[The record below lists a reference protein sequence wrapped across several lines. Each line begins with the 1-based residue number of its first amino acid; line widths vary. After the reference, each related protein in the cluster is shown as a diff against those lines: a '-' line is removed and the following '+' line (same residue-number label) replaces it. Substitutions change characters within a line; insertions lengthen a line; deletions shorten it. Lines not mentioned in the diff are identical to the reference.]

1 MKTIE
6 EKAILI
12 CDSHHGVH
20 IPHLVVEE
28 FAPYGFSCP
37 QLFNHQVITGHLD
50 GYRRFTFDWSDVS
63 KESVKTLLNGCDEE
77 FYWEAW
83 EDVLNN
89 LKIEIDGEEYHMIE
103 NEDVWLVPDECM
115 DELEEWLI

>member
-12 CDSHHGVH
+12 CDSHHGIH
-20 IPHLVVEE
+20 IPQIVTEE
-28 FAPYGFSCP
+28 FI
-37 QLFNHQVITGHLD
+37 ND
-50 GYRRFTFDWSDVS
+50 ERFDWSDVS

-77 FYWEAW
+77 FYWESW

-89 LKIEIDGEEYHMIE
+89 LKIEIDGEPYHMIQ
-103 NEDVWLVPDECM
+103 NQDVWLIPDECM
-115 DELEEWLI
+115 DELEEWMI